1 MDSSDVEVKK
11 EIKDENIQLLEFK
24 NDIEIKEEVPVP
36 KSYSTDN
43 GVMIKKSYPVYCT
56 LCQVTLLLI
65 ADHVNGKKHKKKLEI
80 HKSREM
86 AEMNSDN
93 FIMPKGTIMF
103 IDGFKNTT
111 TKEDI
116 KEAFMVTFD
125 VKGQLITEG
134 NFVAFKIKSLKQQN
148 FF

>member
-24 NDIEIKEEVPVP
+24 NDIEIKEVPVP
-36 KSYSTDN
+36 KSYN

-65 ADHVNGKKHKKKLEI
+65 ADHVNGKKLKKKLEI

-111 TKEDI
+111 TKKDI

-134 NFVAFKIKSLKQQN
+134 NFVVFKIKSLKQQT